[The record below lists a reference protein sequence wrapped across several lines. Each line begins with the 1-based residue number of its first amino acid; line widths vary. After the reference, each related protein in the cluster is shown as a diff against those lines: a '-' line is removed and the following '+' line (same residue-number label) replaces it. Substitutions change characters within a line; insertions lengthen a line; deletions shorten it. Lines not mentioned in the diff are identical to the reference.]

1 MTLKSLNRAFLF
13 DKALKKTRLTRPQI
27 FVLYT
32 VHIVA
37 PGRYRDISDSL
48 MRVHRATGSNY
59 LYRYLGQLI
68 DKGLIT
74 RTGFTYNTTP
84 AGIEALKDAEKRLRV
99 ERRDR

>member
-1 MTLKSLNRAFLF
+1 MTLKSLNKAFLF

-37 PGRYRDISDSL
+37 PGRYRDIFDSL
-48 MRVHRATGSNY
+48 MKVNRTTGSNY

-68 DKGLIT
+68 ENGLVT
-74 RTGFTYNTTP
+74 RTGFIYEITP
-84 AGIEALKDAEKRLRV
+84 AGTEALKDAEKRLRV
-99 ERRDR
+99 ERHDR